1 LYLWIKMKTR
11 DDILTFLSQNKNY
24 FRERFNIVKIGLFG
38 SFARNDQNSTS
49 DIDLIVEFKDN
60 TQNLYDLKREMKQFI
75 KKELNLDVDIARE
88 KYIKPKYKKSIL
100 RETHYVE

>member
-24 FRERFNIVKIGLFG
+24 FRERFHIVKIGLFG

-75 KKELNLDVDIARE
+75 KNELNLDVDIARE

>member
-1 LYLWIKMKTR
+1 MKTR
-11 DDILTFLSQNKNY
+11 DEILNFLSQNKNY
-24 FRERFNIVKIGLFG
+24 FKERFHIVKIGLFG

-49 DIDLIVEFKDN
+49 DIDLIVEFKVN
-60 TQNLYDLKREMKQFI
+60 THNLYDLKREIKQFI

-100 RETHYVE
+100 KETHYVE

>member
-1 LYLWIKMKTR
+1 MYLWIKMKTR

-75 KKELNLDVDIARE
+75 KNELNLDVDIARE

>member
-1 LYLWIKMKTR
+1 MLLIGIISKNC
-11 DDILTFLSQNKNY
+11 ILSQNKNY
-24 FRERFNIVKIGLFG
+24 FRERFHIVKIGIFG

-49 DIDLIVEFKDN
+49 DIDLIVEFKVN
-60 TQNLYDLKREMKQFI
+60 TQNLYDLKREIKQFI

-100 RETHYVE
+100 KETHYVE

>member
-1 LYLWIKMKTR
+1 MMKTR
-11 DDILTFLSQNKNY
+11 DDILNFLSQNKNY
-24 FRERFNIVKIGLFG
+24 FRERFHIVKIGLFG
-38 SFARNDQNSTS
+38 SFARNDQNSAS

-60 TQNLYDLKREMKQFI
+60 TQNLYNLKREMKLFI

-100 RETHYVE
+100 KETHYVE

>member
-75 KKELNLDVDIARE
+75 KNELNLDVDIARE

>member
-1 LYLWIKMKTR
+1 MKTR
-11 DDILTFLSQNKNY
+11 DDILNFLSQNKNY
-24 FRERFNIVKIGLFG
+24 FRERFHIVKIGLFG
-38 SFARNDQNSTS
+38 SFARNDQNSAS

-60 TQNLYDLKREMKQFI
+60 TQNLYNLKREMKLFI

-100 RETHYVE
+100 KETHYVE

>member
-1 LYLWIKMKTR
+1 MKTR

-75 KKELNLDVDIARE
+75 KNELNLDVDIARE